1 MRKLTEWVI
10 FGIFF
15 LMILI
20 IPNGVAA
27 TDMRA
32 NTLAAQKKKSALV
45 EKARLDAE
53 MARKEAEES
62 TKRILSDQNASKKA
76 ISNLK
81 QQNSRL
87 EKENQALEN
96 NLKQLTNKED
106 KLTAQL
112 EEVDAVVKELV
123 GFVRTHAKDLD
134 ALINQSLQSSFAP
147 GRGALLKSLANES
160 KFPGMDDIHKMFEL
174 LFDEIKKSG
183 EVRIESG
190 PLVNRAGEDISGK
203 ILLIGNF
210 TAAYRIPKET
220 GFLIY
225 SDKSRR
231 FFALSKLPPARITKK
246 IKQYMSG
253 NSEDVPIDISRG
265 AALRQ
270 LTHRLSLL
278 DQIKKGG
285 PIVWPILGVGL
296 VALAIIIERFIY
308 LFRAKMDSDHLM
320 NQIHTLALDQE
331 WEKCKEACSP
341 YLKKPVPR
349 ILFAGINCCMHTKRE
364 DMENVVQEAIL
375 HEIPRLE
382 RFLST
387 LGMIAAIA
395 PLLGLLGT
403 VTGMINTFQII
414 TYYGTGDPRMMSG
427 GISEALVTTM
437 LGLSVA
443 IPIMLCHTFLSRR
456 VETVIGEM
464 EEKAVSF
471 INTVFKIRYGQ

>member
-1 MRKLTEWVI
+1 MI
-10 FGIFF
+10 GIFF
-15 LMILI
+15 LIILMTSDI
-20 IPNGVAA
+20 VTA

-32 NTLAAQKKKSALV
+32 NNIAAQKNKNALM
-45 EKARLDAE
+45 EKARMDAE

-62 TKRILSDQNASKKA
+62 TNRILSDRNDLKKA
-76 ISNLK
+76 ISELK
-81 QQNSRL
+81 QQNLRL
-87 EKENQALEN
+87 EKENQNLEYNLTQLANKEN
-96 NLKQLTNKED
+96 N
-106 KLTAQL
+106 LTAQL
-112 EEVDAVVKELV
+112 EEVDSVVKELV
-123 GFVRTHAKDLD
+123 GFVRAGAKDLD
-134 ALINQSLQSSFAP
+134 ALIDQSLQSSFAP
-147 GRGALLKSLANES
+147 NRGSLLKFLTNES
-160 KFPGMDDIHKMFEL
+160 KFPGMDDIHQMFEL

-183 EVRIESG
+183 EVRIENG
-190 PLVNRAGEDISGK
+190 PLVNRAGEDVSGK

-231 FFALSKLPPARITKK
+231 FFALSKLPPSRITKK

-285 PIVWPILGVGL
+285 PIVWPILGIGL
-296 VALAIIIERFIY
+296 IALAIIIERLVY
-308 LFRAKMDSDHLM
+308 LFRSKMDSDNLM
-320 NQIHTLALDQE
+320 NQIHTLALDQA

-349 ILFAGINCCMHTKRE
+349 ILFAGINCCMHTNRE

-375 HEIPRLE
+375 REVPRLE

-387 LGMIAAIA
+387 LGMLAAIA

-403 VTGMINTFQII
+403 VTGMINTFQMI

-471 INTVFKIRYGQ
+471 INTVFKIRNGH